1 MGPYRFA
8 SHPRGRCAADFIFT
22 KCDQCVYH
30 KVKKK
35 LIIQKPHCMYGAFY
49 CIDSSVFVCVY
60 LVMYHGCEYLEYYN
74 YRIVDV
80 GGQRRERRKWI
91 HCFENVTSI
100 IFIAALSEYDQ
111 CLFEEEGEVRNY
123 FKIKLYIESI
133 CIHTQFSLTV
143 HCVLLD
149 FSIREFSVNVHFP
162 HKKTVCI
169 VCVWYIHNMTF

>member
-1 MGPYRFA
+1 
-8 SHPRGRCAADFIFT
+8 
-22 KCDQCVYH
+22 
-30 KVKKK
+30 
-35 LIIQKPHCMYGAFY
+35 
-49 CIDSSVFVCVY
+49 
-60 LVMYHGCEYLEYYN
+60 MYHGCEYLEYYN

-133 CIHTQFSLTV
+133 CIDTQFSLTI

-169 VCVWYIHNMTF
+169 VCVCVVYIYDILNMDLTSRITYMLKAKAIPLHTMVVLGWKGGIAPIHCQPRH